1 MPWATDVHRLHEEA
15 RATLTEMIQAGM
27 RQHAVPGVAI
37 GLYRKGDEWI
47 EGFGVTNAEHPLP
60 VNADTLFQVGS
71 TTKTFTALAIMCL
84 VEQNAVRLEVPV
96 KQYLPDLELASA
108 ELTAGVT
115 LEHLLTHSAGFD
127 GDLFEDFGP
136 GDDAL
141 ARAVRRMR
149 DLPAV
154 TPLGKVW
161 NYSNAGFS
169 LAGRVIEAVTGLTYE
184 RALHDLVLAP
194 LGLTHSFF
202 YATDAMTHAVA
213 VGHRGGKSGTLV
225 ARPWQ
230 LPRAVNPAGGLI
242 SSVRD
247 QLRYARFILRDGQAE
262 NGTQVLSA
270 EAMRDM
276 RRPRLEAG
284 GGRAAFGGL
293 GWLIQRTPGV
303 LAHGGSTLGQES
315 SFVVVPEQ
323 DFAITVLTNSD
334 HGALLHRE
342 IVKWSLRNLVQ
353 LDRAPAQ
360 VERLTGPAL
369 ASYSGQYDARLEHI
383 DIDVS
388 GGLLQLKIVPREHIG
403 EGEPAG
409 PVVTRAELFAGG
421 GLRCLDG
428 VIAGERGEFLGDAEQ
443 GRWLRIFGRVHTR
456 VAPPS

>member
-1 MPWATDVHRLHEEA
+1 MPLDVRRLPEEA
-15 RATLTEMIQAGM
+15 RATLTEMIHAGM

-37 GLYRKGDEWI
+37 ALYRKGDEWVQ
-47 EGFGVTNAEHPLP
+47 GFGVTSVEHPLP
-60 VNADTLFQVGS
+60 VDADTLFQVGS
-71 TTKTFTALAIMCL
+71 TTKTFTALAVMRL

-96 KQYLPDLELASA
+96 RQYLPDLELASA

-169 LAGRVIEAVTGLTYE
+169 LAGRVIEVVTGLTYE
-184 RALHDLVLAP
+184 RALRDLVLAP
-194 LGLTHSFF
+194 LGLDRSFF
-202 YATDAMTHAVA
+202 HATDAVTYSVA
-213 VGHRGGKSGTLV
+213 VGHRGNQRGPV
-225 ARPWQ
+225 VERPWQ

-242 SSVRD
+242 SSARD
-247 QLRYARFILRDGQAE
+247 QLRYARFILREGRTDD
-262 NGTQVLSA
+262 GTQLLSP
-270 EAMRDM
+270 ELMGDM
-276 RRPRLEAG
+276 RRPRLDAG

-315 SFVVVPEQ
+315 SFVLVPEQ

-342 IVKWSLRNLVQ
+342 IVKWALRNLVQ

-360 VERLTGPAL
+360 TERLTGPAL
-369 ASYSGQYDARLEHI
+369 ASYVGQYVARLQQIEI
-383 DIDVS
+383 EVS
-388 GGLLQLKIVPREHIG
+388 GGLLNLKIVPQEHIG
-403 EGEPAG
+403 ESQPAG

-428 VIAGERGEFLGDAEQ
+428 VIAGERGEFLGDAET

-456 VAPPS
+456 VAPSS